1 METEIYQ
8 VHREKIKL
16 RKVTIKLSMDLK
28 DSPGLI
34 IMYRLDQSLKL
45 KWNILSQRHQEI
57 VKAT

>member
-16 RKVTIKLSMDLK
+16 RKVTIKLAMDLK

-45 KWNILSQRHQEI
+45 K
-57 VKAT
+57 

>member
-1 METEIYQ
+1 MEIEIYQ

-34 IMYRLDQSLKL
+34 IMYSLDQSLKL
-45 KWNILSQRHQEI
+45 K
-57 VKAT
+57 